1 MAEIGL
7 NASRVLKLRKRRS
20 SDGTRRLSAAQEGF
34 MRRPFTMCL
43 LFLTAALPAL
53 AEEIVLKDGTK
64 LVGHMTGITSDKIEV
79 ETSYGKVQLN
89 RGDILTINFPENGS
103 GKAPDATAAK
113 QALPK
118 IDEILTGTQYL
129 NRTAKFSLTL
139 PPEWAI
145 DLNLRNSPSTLA
157 GLSSKDKMRFA
168 MVVQE
173 DYPGSMDS
181 YRELTML
188 GARRTLS
195 NFEELA
201 HSNATVDGKPA
212 LLVFYRG
219 ATQKGNNLPIEFLSA
234 FIQSGNTYTKI
245 TVWCIEPLFHDMQ
258 PVFEKMVTS
267 YRTTGRISAATD
279 TTKP

>member
-1 MAEIGL
+1 M
-7 NASRVLKLRKRRS
+7 LR
-20 SDGTRRLSAAQEGF
+20 T
-34 MRRPFTMCL
+34 FTICL

-64 LVGHMTGITSDKIEV
+64 IVGHMTGITSDKIEV

-89 RGDILTINFPENGS
+89 RADIVTIAFTENSS
-103 GKAPDATAAK
+103 GKAPDAAAAK
-113 QALPK
+113 QPLPK
-118 IDEILTGTQYL
+118 QDETLAGTQYL

-139 PPEWAI
+139 PAEWAI
-145 DLNLRNSPSTLA
+145 DPNLRNSATTLA
-157 GLSSKDKMRFA
+157 GFSSKDKMRFA

-173 DYPGSMDS
+173 EYPGSMDS

-201 HSNATVDGKPA
+201 HSNATIDGKPA
-212 LLVFYRG
+212 ILVFYRG
-219 ATQKGNNLPIEFLSA
+219 ALQKSNNLPVEFLSA
-234 FIQSGNTYTKI
+234 FLQSGNTYTKI

-258 PVFEKMVTS
+258 PAFEKIVTS
-267 YRTTGRISAATD
+267 YHTSGHITAAAD
-279 TTKP
+279 SGKP